1 MYASICHP
9 LICLTHVPCLL
20 ACLLYT
26 EDKGALQPDITEL
39 LLQYDD
45 ATDIIDALAGAMTHE
60 TRTVVEIA
68 VEVIVRVD
76 E

>member
-1 MYASICHP
+1 M
-9 LICLTHVPCLL
+9 
-20 ACLLYT
+20 
-26 EDKGALQPDITEL
+26 QPDITEL

-45 ATDIIDALAGAMTHE
+45 ATDIIDALAGAMTNE